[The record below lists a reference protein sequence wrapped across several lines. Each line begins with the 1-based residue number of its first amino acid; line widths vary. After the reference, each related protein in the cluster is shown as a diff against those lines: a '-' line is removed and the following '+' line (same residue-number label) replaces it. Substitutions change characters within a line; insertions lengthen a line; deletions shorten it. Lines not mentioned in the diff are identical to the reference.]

1 MEALLSNISMNQE
14 QDIHHDIRLL
24 ETMANVFLNTY
35 DTDNAV
41 IFRHFGNELQHF
53 SSRLQNKLVDVTQK
67 LQEIEHTLSN
77 ASHQDAILVTNLIS
91 ALTPKT
97 DIATNRAEVILHKE
111 HFGFI
116 PISSHDLNE
125 RINIKNEMLSP
136 VICLWEESLH
146 KSKGKV
152 QSALRNFVNT
162 IEMKK
167 GEFTDTL
174 MDISSNIKH
183 FNHQKS
189 TENLKTLGQWTSN
202 LSEIDTDNLKA
213 TETAIALASYILGDS
228 HVYTQ
233 PDIVNEIQKRHQK
246 YLENL

>member
-14 QDIHHDIRLL
+14 QDIHNDIRLL
-24 ETMANVFLNTY
+24 QTMANVFLNTY
-35 DTDNAV
+35 NTDDAL
-41 IFRHFGNELQHF
+41 IFRHFGNELHQF

-67 LQEIEHTLSN
+67 LQEIEHTLNN
-77 ASHQDAILVTNLIS
+77 ADHKDAIIVRNLIS
-91 ALTPKT
+91 TLTPTT
-97 DIATNRAEVILHKE
+97 DIDTNRAEVMLQQE
-111 HFGFI
+111 QFGFI

-152 QSALRNFVNT
+152 QTALRNFVNT
-162 IEMKK
+162 IETKK

-174 MDISSNIKH
+174 MDISSNIKD
-183 FNHQKS
+183 FNHLKS
-189 TENLKTLGQWTSN
+189 TENLKILGQWTSN

-213 TETAIALASYILGDS
+213 AESAIALASYILGDN
-228 HVYTQ
+228 HIYTQ
-233 PDIVNEIQKRHQK
+233 PEIVNEIQKRHRK
-246 YLENL
+246 YLESL

>member
-1 MEALLSNISMNQE
+1 MEALLSNISVNQE
-14 QDIHHDIRLL
+14 KDIHHDIRLL

-41 IFRHFGNELQHF
+41 MFRHFGNELQQF
-53 SSRLQNKLVDVTQK
+53 SSILQNKLVDVTQK
-67 LQEIEHTLSN
+67 LQKIEHTLNN
-77 ASHQDAILVTNLIS
+77 AAHKDAIIVTNLIS
-91 ALTPKT
+91 TLTPKT
-97 DIATNRAEVILHKE
+97 DIETNRAEVMLHKE

-152 QSALRNFVNT
+152 QSALRYFVNT
-162 IEMKK
+162 IETKK

-174 MDISSNIKH
+174 MDISSNIKQFDH
-183 FNHQKS
+183 LKS
-189 TENLKTLGQWTSN
+189 TENLKVLGQWKSK

-213 TETAIALASYILGDS
+213 AESAIALASYILGDN

-233 PDIVNEIQKRHQK
+233 PEIVNEIQKRHTK
-246 YLENL
+246 YLESL